1 MDHGHGGG
9 GDPWGLCSIMRVAET
24 WLRCG
29 GWPPRTP
36 GRAGDFEEP
45 PVSPEIPGLAGRRAG
60 SMQNP
65 AEETGWARRG
75 AGPHAPRPPQTPAP
89 TRAPQHPG
97 VHLPA
102 RGCCRTTALRGHP
115 PRYVPATP
123 AAIVTTVPTAG
134 PRGEPVSLALP
145 RTLSPSADQGGAR
158 GSGAPTCASG
168 GCPAPASSG
177 PEVFPSVPPSLCL
190 GVPSVAPGTCARC
203 PRRPPLPRYRW
214 PRGAR
219 PALGGPRRGDG
230 PSVLLGGWE
239 RTRRSQEPG
248 LPGNVALSPGEGVTE
263 VPPGWGAVSDCFRD
277 PRLGLLNSLSFQLRS
292 DPLGNPSLLLP
303 MFSLCRFAVFKSPGV
318 CVPLLS
324 FSN

>member
-29 GWPPRTP
+29 GWPPQTP
-36 GRAGDFEEP
+36 GRSGDLEEP
-45 PVSPEIPGLAGRRAG
+45 LVSPEIPGLAGRRAG

-65 AEETGWARRG
+65 GEETGWARRG

-89 TRAPQHPG
+89 TRTPQHPG

-102 RGCCRTTALRGHP
+102 RGCCRTTALRDHP
-115 PRYVPATP
+115 PRYVPATL

-145 RTLSPSADQGGAR
+145 RTLSPPAGQSGAG

-168 GCPAPASSG
+168 GCPAPAGSG
-177 PEVFPSVPPSLCL
+177 PEVFPSFPPS
-190 GVPSVAPGTCARC
+190 VPRC
-203 PRRPPLPRYRW
+203 PQRGSWHVRAVSGL
-214 PRGAR
+214 RGAAVAT
-219 PALGGPRRGDG
+219 PCPDTDGPGPHGQPWGGPGRGDG
-230 PSVLLGGWE
+230 HSVLLGGWE

-248 LPGNVALSPGEGVTE
+248 LPGNAALSPGEGVTE
-263 VPPGWGAVSDCFRD
+263 VSPGWGAASGCFRD
-277 PRLGLLNSLSFQLRS
+277 PRMGLLNSLSFQLRS
-292 DPLGNPSLLLP
+292 DPLGNPSVLLP
-303 MFSLCRFAVFKSPGV
+303 MFSLC
-318 CVPLLS
+318 
-324 FSN
+324 